1 MKKKKALRIACL
13 GVGKH
18 ATKNI
23 LNVIKDS
30 SEFELVAIHSRSNLI
45 DISKLYNCKFF
56 NDENII
62 LRDKSIDVIYI
73 SSPNSFHYP
82 MAKKS
87 LLKGKNVIVEKPATI
102 NFYQAQKLIN
112 IARQKNLAL
121 LEGLMYRFH
130 NQFQQIKKII
140 EKKNI
145 TSIKSTFGFP
155 HLEKNNIRYNPSLGG
170 GALMDAGY
178 YPISSILYLLDL
190 HPKLKE
196 AKHFCGKK
204 KVDVKG
210 DLKLLANK
218 KIECDLNWY
227 FGGEY
232 KNEIQIITDKEKIII
247 NRAFSKPS
255 DYQTTIVFC
264 KNNGSKI
271 TKKVPRDNHFNKM
284 FKYFFYLCSSK
295 IDKEEE
301 YIRLLSL
308 AKIIKKIKKK
318 SIKIR

>member
-1 MKKKKALRIACL
+1 MRKKKALRIACL

-18 ATKNI
+18 AVTNI

-30 SEFELVAIHSRSNLI
+30 SEFKLIAIHSRSNLI
-45 DISKLYNCKFF
+45 DISKIYQCKFF
-56 NDENII
+56 KDENII

-73 SSPNSFHYP
+73 SSPNNLHYP

-102 NFYQAQKLIN
+102 NLYQAQKLIN

-130 NQFQQIKKII
+130 NQFQEMKKII

-145 TSIKSTFGFP
+145 ISIKSIFGFP
-155 HLEKNNIRYNPSLGG
+155 HLEKGNIRYNAKLGG

-178 YPISSILYLLDL
+178 YPISSILYLFDL
-190 HPKLKE
+190 HPKLIE
-196 AKHFCGKK
+196 AKHFCGNM

-210 DLKLLANK
+210 NLKLLANK
-218 KIECDLNWY
+218 KIECDLSWY

-232 KNEIQIITDKEKIII
+232 KNEIEIITEKEKIIVD
-247 NRAFSKPS
+247 RAFSKPF
-255 DYQTTIVFC
+255 DYQTTIIFC
-264 KNNGSKI
+264 KKNGRRI
-271 TKKVPRDNHFNKM
+271 IKKVTKDNHFDKM
-284 FKYFFYLCSSK
+284 FKYFFYLCTNK

-308 AKIIKKIKKK
+308 AEIVKKIKRK
-318 SIKIR
+318 SVKIK